1 MAVSGAA
8 THAASW
14 MPLLMAVLLLP
25 FANGGQSIGLAAWL
39 APLFLLR
46 FTRTHRRT
54 VTLPI
59 TLIVQAAA
67 FAFQFRGMIPFAA
80 PIQVAVVLTYSL
92 AFTIPY
98 IGDYL
103 SIRRLSGFS
112 RSLVFPLLWTAVE
125 FLLSLGPF
133 GSWCATAYSQHGNLA
148 LLQII
153 AVTGLGGVTFLVG
166 WTAAAGNAFWEK
178 GATERAPRVTIAC
191 AMLVIAVLLAGG
203 IRLALFPPSAKTVR
217 VASLSA
223 SDRALH
229 PDHDVVRRFDHHEP
243 LTAVEVMTIRES
255 AAAIA
260 DDLLL
265 RTEREARAGAR
276 IVFWGE
282 GNALVLKEDEDD
294 LIRRGG
300 LLAKSNG
307 IYLGMA
313 LATWHLETTPH
324 MENKIVLIQPDG
336 TAAWEFF
343 KAHPVPGR
351 EAAIS
356 IKGDGRMRAIDTSH
370 GRLSAAICFD
380 ADFPRLLA
388 QAGRL
393 RADIVLDPSNDWQ
406 AIDPWHTRMASFRAI
421 EQGFNMVRHTSHG
434 LSAAFDYQGREL
446 ASMDHF
452 VTEDQTLVAY
462 VPTRGTRTLYAI
474 FGDWF
479 GWMICLSSLG
489 IVCWKYRKGVTTRR
503 VDSNRLH
510 KLVRINAREI
520 QAWEWQAKPL

>member
-1 MAVSGAA
+1 MVL
-8 THAASW
+8 
-14 MPLLMAVLLLP
+14 PL
-25 FANGGQSIGLAAWL
+25 
-39 APLFLLR
+39 
-46 FTRTHRRT
+46 
-54 VTLPI
+54 TLVI
-59 TLIVQAAA
+59 QAAV
-67 FAFQFRGMIPFAA
+67 FAIQFRGMIPFPA
-80 PIQVAVVLTYSL
+80 PIQAAVILTYAL
-92 AFTIPY
+92 AFTVPY

-148 LLQII
+148 LLQVLS
-153 AVTGLGGVTFLVG
+153 VTGLWGVTFLIG
-166 WTAAAGNAFWEK
+166 WTAAAGNAFWEE
-178 GATERAPRVTIAC
+178 GATARKVPRVTTAC
-191 AMLVIAVLLAGG
+191 AALLLAVLLAGG
-203 IRLALFPPSAKTVR
+203 ARLALFPPSAETVR
-217 VASLSA
+217 VASLSKL
-223 SDRALH
+223 DLDLH
-229 PDHDVVRRFDHHEP
+229 PDHEVVRRFDRHEP
-243 LTAVEVMTIRES
+243 LTASEIKTIRES
-255 AAAIA
+255 AAAIV

-265 RTEREARAGAR
+265 RTGREARAGAR

-300 LLAKSNG
+300 MLAKSNG

-336 TAAWEFF
+336 TPAWEFF

-356 IKGDGRMRAIDTSH
+356 ISGDGKMRVIDTPH

-393 RADIVLDPSNDWQ
+393 RADIVLDPSNDWK

-434 LSAAFDYQGREL
+434 LSAAFDYEGRQL

-452 VTEDQTLVAY
+452 ITEDRCLVAY

-474 FGDWF
+474 CGDWF
-479 GWMICLSSLG
+479 GWLCASSLA
-489 IVCWKYRKGVTTRR
+489 ILCWKSRKRDNNQSQLGRGSRST
-503 VDSNRLH
+503 
-510 KLVRINAREI
+510 ARNHTPE
-520 QAWEWQAKPL
+520 